1 MSGKESSM
9 RYLLDTNMLI
19 YYLNGD
25 ETAIDFVDKNLKNSA
40 ISSITYLEILVFPY
54 DEEED
59 KQVRDFLELFKI
71 YEVDRAVINMAIKTY
86 RTKKVKMADNII
98 GSTAKLYDL
107 TLVTRNVD
115 DFKNMELNILNI
127 YPSKIQNQTMSLSML
142 LCL

>member
-9 RYLLDTNMLI
+9 KYLLDTNMLI

-115 DFKNMELNILNI
+115 DFKNMELSILNI
-127 YPSKIQNQTMSLSML
+127 YPSKIQNQTM
-142 LCL
+142 